1 MLTLILQLGPW
12 VLAALAGVF
21 ALLTHANSKAK
32 VAAADQKVAEA
43 RTSAAQAQTQTAEV
57 RDAEAQANASAAQAG
72 AQAVK
77 ERANVENDVAALPAG
92 SAADQLRDEWSRP
105 GEDAGRGAI
114 GAGKDP
120 VR

>member
-77 ERANVENDVAALPAG
+77 ERTDVENDIAALPSGVA
-92 SAADQLRDEWSRP
+92 QQRLRDEWSRP

-114 GAGKDP
+114 GAGQDP
-120 VR
+120 VH